1 MGMGLF
7 QNYQS
12 FPNQSCVP
20 LTCRVL
26 FDSYPIGARLAVGEN
41 SSFWVGTFGGLQD
54 GVAVLTSAQLF
65 SNVGNPIDGI
75 RAIVRI
81 PCNQITFV
89 ST

>member
-1 MGMGLF
+1 MSLGFLQPF
-7 QNYQS
+7 QT
-12 FPNQSCVP
+12 QSCVP

-54 GVAVLTSAQLF
+54 GVAVMTAAQLF
-65 SNVGNPIDGI
+65 SNVGTPIDGI
-75 RAIVRI
+75 RSIVRI